1 MPVLKSFERI
11 GKKLLLFALRLVFNK
26 GKHYKN
32 IHDKHNTIKKILILR
47 LEQKM
52 GNLVMTTFFPKA
64 LKEIYPEADVD
75 LFIHDTMKSIWDNN
89 PNVNKILLF
98 SNNTHL
104 FNPIKMMALM
114 HSIRK
119 SRYDIVIDCST
130 PSGFSLSN
138 ALVAKLTG
146 GTYRVGFQR
155 GASDCFLNCA
165 VAPDNNKYYVEIM
178 HDLLTVL
185 TPDVKYYSPKIYLTD
200 SEISNAREELADFD
214 IGRHERLIYIWVGAR
229 YYKQWDIEH
238 FRVLAGSLRSNNLT
252 RVLYLCGPEEKKHY
266 EYLSENEP
274 GSALYIDDIRKLA
287 GLITVCEL
295 FVSGDTGPLHLAA
308 VLAKSTVGIYFRN
321 NYSIYGYDDGA
332 MHKVVDLSNELDNVK
347 KVAAACHEIL

>member
-1 MPVLKSFERI
+1 MPVLKPIERF
-11 GKKLLLFALRLVFNK
+11 GKKLLLFVLLLVFGK
-26 GKHYKN
+26 GKQYKN

-75 LFIHDTMKSIWDNN
+75 LFIHEKMKSIWNNN
-89 PNVNKILLF
+89 PDINEILLF
-98 SNNTHL
+98 SHETHL
-104 FNPIKMMALM
+104 SNPIKMIALM
-114 HSIRK
+114 LSIRK

-138 ALVAKLTG
+138 GLVAKLTG
-146 GTYRVGFQR
+146 GIYRVGFQR
-155 GASDCFLNCA
+155 GASNCFLNCT
-165 VAPDNNKYYVEIM
+165 VVPDNNKYYVEIM
-178 HDLLTVL
+178 HDLLAVF
-185 TPDVKYYSPKIYLTD
+185 TPEVKYYPPKIYLTD
-200 SEISNAREELADFD
+200 TEISSAWEELSDLD
-214 IGRHERLIYIWVGAR
+214 IGRHEKLIYIWVGAR
-229 YYKQWDIEH
+229 HSKQWDIEH
-238 FRVLAGSLRSNNLT
+238 FRALAGSLRSHNRA

-274 GSALYIDDIRKLA
+274 GSTLYIDDIRKLA

-308 VLAKSTVGIYFRN
+308 VLAKSTIGIYFLN
-321 NYSIYGYDDGA
+321 NYSVYGYDDGA
-332 MHKVVDLSNELDNVK
+332 KHKVVDLSNEIDNVK
-347 KVAAACHEIL
+347 KVTAACHEVL